1 MSFANWLLKLQSLN
15 NNVLMDYKQRRE
27 SILSNFAKAKTD
39 LENLNAEI
47 QAEMDDNAV
56 QMQNL
61 AAKNRELQS
70 LKTDN
75 DSSIKTF
82 SKFLK

>member
-1 MSFANWLLKLQSLN
+1 
-15 NNVLMDYKQRRE
+15 MDYKQRRE
-27 SILSNFAKAKTD
+27 SILSNFAKAKAD

-47 QAEMDDNAV
+47 QAEMDDNVA

-61 AAKNRELQS
+61 AAKNKELQS

-75 DSSIKTF
+75 DGSIKTF

>member
-1 MSFANWLLKLQSLN
+1 
-15 NNVLMDYKQRRE
+15 MDYKQRRE
-27 SILSNFAKAKTD
+27 SILSDFAKAKTN

-47 QAEMDDNAV
+47 QAEMDDNVA

-61 AAKNRELQS
+61 AAKNKELQS

>member
-1 MSFANWLLKLQSLN
+1 
-15 NNVLMDYKQRRE
+15 MDYKQRRE
-27 SILSNFAKAKTD
+27 SILSDFAKAKTD

-47 QAEMDDNAV
+47 QAEMDVA

-61 AAKNRELQS
+61 AAKNKELQS

>member
-1 MSFANWLLKLQSLN
+1 
-15 NNVLMDYKQRRE
+15 MDYKQRRDN
-27 SILSNFAKAKTD
+27 ILSAFSKAKTD

-47 QAEMDDNAV
+47 QAEIDDNAN

-61 AAKNRELQS
+61 AAKNKELQS

>member
-1 MSFANWLLKLQSLN
+1 
-15 NNVLMDYKQRRE
+15 MDYKQRRE
-27 SILSNFAKAKTD
+27 SILSDFAKAKTD

-47 QAEMDDNAV
+47 QEEMDDNVA

-61 AAKNRELQS
+61 AAKNKELQS

>member
-1 MSFANWLLKLQSLN
+1 
-15 NNVLMDYKQRRE
+15 MDYKQRRE
-27 SILSNFAKAKTD
+27 SILSDFAKAKTD

-47 QAEMDDNAV
+47 QAEMDDNVA
-56 QMQNL
+56 QMQSL
-61 AAKNRELQS
+61 AAKNKELQS

>member
-1 MSFANWLLKLQSLN
+1 
-15 NNVLMDYKQRRE
+15 MDYKQRRE
-27 SILSNFAKAKTD
+27 SILSDFAKAKTD
-39 LENLNAEI
+39 LENLNADI
-47 QAEMDDNAV
+47 QAEMDDNVA
-56 QMQNL
+56 QMQYL
-61 AAKNRELQS
+61 AAKNKELQS

>member
-1 MSFANWLLKLQSLN
+1 
-15 NNVLMDYKQRRE
+15 MDYKQRRDN
-27 SILSNFAKAKTD
+27 ILSAFSKARTD

-47 QAEMDDNAV
+47 QAEIEDNST

-61 AAKNRELQS
+61 AAKNKELQS

-75 DSSIKTF
+75 EGSIKTF

>member
-1 MSFANWLLKLQSLN
+1 
-15 NNVLMDYKQRRE
+15 MDYKQRRE
-27 SILSNFAKAKTD
+27 SILSDFAKAKTD

-47 QAEMDDNAV
+47 QAEMDDNVA

-61 AAKNRELQS
+61 AAKNKELQS

>member
-1 MSFANWLLKLQSLN
+1 
-15 NNVLMDYKQRRE
+15 MDYKQRRE
-27 SILSNFAKAKTD
+27 SILSNFAKVKTD

-47 QAEMDDNAV
+47 QAEIEDNSTKI
-56 QMQNL
+56 QNL
-61 AAKNRELQS
+61 ATKNKELQS

>member
-1 MSFANWLLKLQSLN
+1 MCS
-15 NNVLMDYKQRRE
+15 MDYKQRRE
-27 SILSNFAKAKTD
+27 SILSDFAKAKTD

-47 QAEMDDNAV
+47 QAEMDDNVA

-61 AAKNRELQS
+61 AAKNKELQS

-75 DSSIKTF
+75 DSSIKIF

>member
-1 MSFANWLLKLQSLN
+1 
-15 NNVLMDYKQRRE
+15 MDYKQRRE
-27 SILSNFAKAKTD
+27 SILSD

-47 QAEMDDNAV
+47 QAEMDDNVA

-61 AAKNRELQS
+61 AAKNKELQS

>member
-1 MSFANWLLKLQSLN
+1 MCSI
-15 NNVLMDYKQRRE
+15 DYKQRRE

-47 QAEMDDNAV
+47 QAEMDDNVA
-56 QMQNL
+56 QMQSL
-61 AAKNRELQS
+61 AAKNKELQS

>member
-1 MSFANWLLKLQSLN
+1 
-15 NNVLMDYKQRRE
+15 MDYKQRRE

-47 QAEMDDNAV
+47 QAEIDDNAN

-61 AAKNRELQS
+61 AAKNKELQS

>member
-1 MSFANWLLKLQSLN
+1 
-15 NNVLMDYKQRRE
+15 MDYKQRRE

-75 DSSIKTF
+75 DSSIKTL

>member
-1 MSFANWLLKLQSLN
+1 
-15 NNVLMDYKQRRE
+15 MDYKQRRE
-27 SILSNFAKAKTD
+27 SILSDFAKAKTD
-39 LENLNAEI
+39 LENLNADI
-47 QAEMDDNAV
+47 QAEMDDNVA

-61 AAKNRELQS
+61 AAKNKELQS

-75 DSSIKTF
+75 DSSIKAF

>member
-1 MSFANWLLKLQSLN
+1 M
-15 NNVLMDYKQRRE
+15 
-27 SILSNFAKAKTD
+27 
-39 LENLNAEI
+39 ENLNADI
-47 QAEMDDNAV
+47 QAEMDDNVA

-61 AAKNRELQS
+61 AAKNKELQS

>member
-1 MSFANWLLKLQSLN
+1 MCS
-15 NNVLMDYKQRRE
+15 MDYKQRRE

>member
-1 MSFANWLLKLQSLN
+1 
-15 NNVLMDYKQRRE
+15 MDYKQRRE

-47 QAEMDDNAV
+47 QAEIEDNST

-61 AAKNRELQS
+61 AAKNKELQS

>member
-1 MSFANWLLKLQSLN
+1 
-15 NNVLMDYKQRRE
+15 MDYKQRRE
-27 SILSNFAKAKTD
+27 SILSDFAKAKTD
-39 LENLNAEI
+39 LENLNADI
-47 QAEMDDNAV
+47 QAEMDDNVA
-56 QMQNL
+56 QMQN
-61 AAKNRELQS
+61 KELQS

>member
-1 MSFANWLLKLQSLN
+1 
-15 NNVLMDYKQRRE
+15 MDYKQRRDN
-27 SILSNFAKAKTD
+27 ILSAFSKEKTD

-47 QAEMDDNAV
+47 QAEIEDNST

-61 AAKNRELQS
+61 ATKNKELQS

>member
-1 MSFANWLLKLQSLN
+1 
-15 NNVLMDYKQRRE
+15 MDYKQRRE
-27 SILSNFAKAKTD
+27 SILSDFAKAKTD

-47 QAEMDDNAV
+47 QAEMDDNVA

-61 AAKNRELQS
+61 AAKNKELQS

-75 DSSIKTF
+75 DSSIKTS

>member
-1 MSFANWLLKLQSLN
+1 
-15 NNVLMDYKQRRE
+15 MDYKQRRE
-27 SILSNFAKAKTD
+27 SILSDFAKAKTD

-47 QAEMDDNAV
+47 QAEMDDNVA

-61 AAKNRELQS
+61 AAKNKELQS

-75 DSSIKTF
+75 DSSNQDI
-82 SKFLK
+82 LKVPQIITNPLS

>member
-1 MSFANWLLKLQSLN
+1 
-15 NNVLMDYKQRRE
+15 MDYKQRRE

-47 QAEMDDNAV
+47 QAEMDDNVA

-61 AAKNRELQS
+61 AAKNKELQS

>member
-1 MSFANWLLKLQSLN
+1 
-15 NNVLMDYKQRRE
+15 MDYKQRRE

-47 QAEMDDNAV
+47 QAEIDDNAV
-56 QMQNL
+56 KMQNL
-61 AAKNRELQS
+61 AVKNKELQS

-75 DSSIKTF
+75 DGSIKAF

>member
-1 MSFANWLLKLQSLN
+1 
-15 NNVLMDYKQRRE
+15 MDYKQRRE
-27 SILSNFAKAKTD
+27 SILSDFAKAKTD

-47 QAEMDDNAV
+47 QAEMDDNVA
-56 QMQNL
+56 QIQNL
-61 AAKNRELQS
+61 ATKNKELQS

>member
-1 MSFANWLLKLQSLN
+1 
-15 NNVLMDYKQRRE
+15 MDYKQRRE

-47 QAEMDDNAV
+47 QAEMDDNVA
-56 QMQNL
+56 QMQSL
-61 AAKNRELQS
+61 AAKNKELQS

-75 DSSIKTF
+75 DSLIKTF

>member
-1 MSFANWLLKLQSLN
+1 
-15 NNVLMDYKQRRE
+15 MDYKQRRE

-61 AAKNRELQS
+61 AAKTENFNL
-70 LKTDN
+70 
-75 DSSIKTF
+75 
-82 SKFLK
+82 

>member
-1 MSFANWLLKLQSLN
+1 
-15 NNVLMDYKQRRE
+15 MDYKQRRE
-27 SILSNFAKAKTD
+27 SILSDFAKANTD

-47 QAEMDDNAV
+47 QAEMDDNVA

-61 AAKNRELQS
+61 AAKNKELQS

>member
-1 MSFANWLLKLQSLN
+1 
-15 NNVLMDYKQRRE
+15 MDYKQRRE
-27 SILSNFAKAKTD
+27 SILSNFALAKTD

>member
-1 MSFANWLLKLQSLN
+1 
-15 NNVLMDYKQRRE
+15 MDYKQRRE
-27 SILSNFAKAKTD
+27 SILSNFAKAKMD

>member
-1 MSFANWLLKLQSLN
+1 
-15 NNVLMDYKQRRE
+15 MDYKQRRE

-47 QAEMDDNAV
+47 QAEMDDN
-56 QMQNL
+56 
-61 AAKNRELQS
+61 
-70 LKTDN
+70 

>member
-1 MSFANWLLKLQSLN
+1 
-15 NNVLMDYKQRRE
+15 MDYKQRRE
-27 SILSNFAKAKTD
+27 SILSDFAKAKTD

-47 QAEMDDNAV
+47 QAEMDNVA

-61 AAKNRELQS
+61 AAKNKELQS

>member
-1 MSFANWLLKLQSLN
+1 
-15 NNVLMDYKQRRE
+15 MDYKQRRE
-27 SILSNFAKAKTD
+27 SILSDFAKAKTD

-47 QAEMDDNAV
+47 LAERDDNVA

-61 AAKNRELQS
+61 AAKNKELQS

>member
-1 MSFANWLLKLQSLN
+1 
-15 NNVLMDYKQRRE
+15 MDYKQRRE

-47 QAEMDDNAV
+47 QAEMDDNVA
-56 QMQNL
+56 QMQSL
-61 AAKNRELQS
+61 ADKNKELQS

>member
-1 MSFANWLLKLQSLN
+1 MCS
-15 NNVLMDYKQRRE
+15 MDYKQRRE

-47 QAEMDDNAV
+47 QAEMDDNVA
-56 QMQNL
+56 QMQSL
-61 AAKNRELQS
+61 AAKNKELQS

>member
-1 MSFANWLLKLQSLN
+1 
-15 NNVLMDYKQRRE
+15 MDYKQRRE
-27 SILSNFAKAKTD
+27 SILSDFAKAKTD
-39 LENLNAEI
+39 LENLNADI
-47 QAEMDDNAV
+47 QAEMDDNVA
-56 QMQNL
+56 QLQNL
-61 AAKNRELQS
+61 AAKNKELQS